1 LSIIDNLALAHP
13 RTTCWHLR
21 YDSPDLEAVRMRTIV
36 LALLTTISL
45 SAQHELT
52 DAKCW

>member
-1 LSIIDNLALAHP
+1 
-13 RTTCWHLR
+13 
-21 YDSPDLEAVRMRTIV
+21 MRTIV